1 MGQVIAF
8 PAHPTPCPGR
18 VADLG
23 FAENVLLVAIRCW
36 VEAYRGA
43 TIPSHAF
50 AKGSRAPGL
59 LMPRFSID
67 ALVTIVAR
75 AVRRPVEV
83 HCPGCPN
90 VSDDEKRRLYAASLA
105 QAGVSDFPDK
115 VLRTTLLSAEGAAFA
130 IGSLEG
136 LGELFSHAW
145 LFVTRRTS
153 TAQKTH
159 ALH

>member
-1 MGQVIAF
+1 MGQVIPF
-8 PAHPTPCPGR
+8 PAHSTPCPGR

-50 AKGSRAPGL
+50 AKGSRPADAA
-59 LMPRFSID
+59 FSID

-75 AVRRPVEV
+75 GVRRLVEV

-105 QAGVSDFPDK
+105 QAGASDFPDK

>member
-50 AKGSRAPGL
+50 AKGSRPPGL

-90 VSDDEKRRLYAASLA
+90 VSDDEKRRLYAQASLRPA
-105 QAGVSDFPDK
+105 SAIFQTRCCEQRCSRPRVRHSPSDRSKVSANCSP
-115 VLRTTLLSAEGAAFA
+115 THG
-130 IGSLEG
+130 
-136 LGELFSHAW
+136 FS
-145 LFVTRRTS
+145 
-153 TAQKTH
+153 
-159 ALH
+159 